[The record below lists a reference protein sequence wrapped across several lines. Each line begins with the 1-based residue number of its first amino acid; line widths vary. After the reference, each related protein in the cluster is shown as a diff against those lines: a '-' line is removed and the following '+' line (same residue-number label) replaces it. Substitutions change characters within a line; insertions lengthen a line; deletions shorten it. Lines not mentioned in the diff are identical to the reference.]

1 MFTVSIKAQ
10 GNGAPTLDPPQQVD
24 IETQLTWLNM
34 CILIYQNL
42 MSSNACYQATVF
54 SWTSACVDQATFR

>member
-10 GNGAPTLDPPQQVD
+10 GNGAPTLGCPQQVD

-34 CILIYQNL
+34 CVLIYQNL
-42 MSSNACYQATVF
+42 MSPNACYQATVF
-54 SWTSACVDQATFR
+54 WWT